1 MNGSNKGDQL
11 KEFTT
16 PLQPSLLNIEEKNRS
31 NLFGWRG
38 QFSPQLVECLLDAY
52 CLPGSV
58 VLDPFAGSG
67 TVLYE
72 AASMSLP
79 AYGFEINPAAWCFS
93 KLYEF
98 TNIAREERRHVLNEL
113 RQRLNA
119 EFPIILFADNSLEPD
134 AFEAKI
140 TRIGNSISDGAKILF
155 NALVVLFDAYNNPLT
170 NDLVQGKFHAL
181 AELVL
186 QLPLS
191 DQPIKADLQDA
202 RALPLQAGSVD
213 FALTS
218 PPYINVF
225 NYHQNYR
232 RSVELLGWDL
242 LRVARSE
249 IGSNRANRGNRFF
262 TVIQYCIDMA
272 HSIQELARII
282 KGGGRAVLIVGHESR
297 VLGTPFYNADI
308 LDRIARDSGLF
319 DVVLRQKRVFVNRFG
334 QEIREDVLNLE
345 RRCSISDQMT
355 PLPLGRT
362 VACEALKAAMP
373 VVTQG
378 NSELLQEAIERVN
391 EIEGTPL
398 FDSAQYTYYQTRDS
412 VMMVKEN
419 EEKFIKGQMPGFPTP
434 HMDKLKALLRNPR
447 LPSAD
452 KPRVEEAVLRYNDW
466 ISELQSIKPGGK
478 NSVRQLVEA
487 TNRYKTFIELD
498 LIFDSPENF
507 LYRQKG
513 QPKLDNTILEEFLP
527 QLVYR
532 SLQLDNQT
540 FEYGPRNT
548 FAGLSFTSSIVD
560 SGRGGHPRL
569 RTKDQDF
576 VLGKR
581 LYMMTSFDKDFAQ
594 SEVIESHLGYVCVE
608 CKTNL
613 DKTMFQEAVATSRD
627 LKIAVPSSLY
637 FLVCEFLDMTP
648 MSITSTQI
656 DDVLVVRKTK
666 RMSSNIRQEYRSAE
680 ARKKHRQAYVEFLES
695 AKYYADVFQR
705 MIDKIQS
712 MVEETDPETDK
723 VLKQG
728 HF

>member
-1 MNGSNKGDQL
+1 L
-11 KEFTT
+11 KDFAKK
-16 PLQPSLLNIEEKNRS
+16 LQPGLLNIEDKNRS
-31 NLFGWRG
+31 NLFAWRG
-38 QFSPQLVECLLDAY
+38 QFSPQLIEYLLDAY
-52 CLPGSV
+52 CHPGSV

-72 AASMSLP
+72 AAAMSLP

-93 KLYEF
+93 KLYEL
-98 TNIAREERRHVLNEL
+98 TNTDREERRQIINEL
-113 RQRLNA
+113 RESLNKQ
-119 EFPIILFADNSLEPD
+119 FPFILFADDQLDDNVVET
-134 AFEAKI
+134 KI
-140 TRIGNSISDGAKILF
+140 ASIGNLISDRAKILC
-155 NALVVLFDAYNNPLT
+155 NALVVLLDVYNNPIT
-170 NDLVQGKFHAL
+170 NSLVHGKFHAL
-181 AELVL
+181 AELVSR
-186 QLPLS
+186 LPYTN
-191 DQPIKADLQDA
+191 QPIKADLQDA
-202 RALPLQAGSVD
+202 RILPLEAASVD
-213 FALTS
+213 FAITS

-249 IGSNRANRGNRFF
+249 IGSNRANRGNRFL
-262 TVIQYCIDMA
+262 TVIQYCVDMA
-272 HSIQELARII
+272 QAVQELSRVI
-282 KGGGRAVLIVGHESR
+282 KENGRAVFIVGHESR
-297 VLGTPFYNADI
+297 VLGAPFYNADI
-308 LDRIARDSGLF
+308 LERIARESGLF
-319 DVVLRQKRVFVNRFG
+319 DVVLRQKRLFLNRFG

-345 RRCSISDQMT
+345 RRRSISNQMT
-355 PLPLGRT
+355 PLTLGRT
-362 VACEALKAAMP
+362 VAREALKTALP
-373 VVTQG
+373 VVAQG
-378 NSELLQEAIERVN
+378 NSEFLEEAIERVN

-419 EEKFIKGQMPGFPTP
+419 EEKIIKEQMPVFPTP

-447 LPSAD
+447 LPTAD
-452 KPRVEEAVLRYNDW
+452 KPRVEEAVQRYNDW
-466 ISELQSIKPGGK
+466 ISELQRIRPGQK

-513 QPKLDNTILEEFLP
+513 QLKLDNTILEEFLP

-581 LYMMTSFDKDFAQ
+581 LYMMTSFDKDFTQ

-648 MSITSTQI
+648 VSITSTQI
-656 DDVLVVRKTK
+656 DDVLVVRKAK
-666 RMSSNIRQEYRSAE
+666 RMSSNVRQEYRSPE
-680 ARKKHRQAYVEFLES
+680 ARRKHRQAYVEFLES

-712 MVEETDPETDK
+712 MVEETDPGTDK

>member
-1 MNGSNKGDQL
+1 M
-11 KEFTT
+11 
-16 PLQPSLLNIEEKNRS
+16 NIEEKNRS

-38 QFSPQLVECLLDAY
+38 QFSPQLVEVLLEAY
-52 CLPGSV
+52 CLPESV
-58 VLDPFAGSG
+58 VLDPFVGSG

-98 TNIAREERRHVLNEL
+98 TNIAIEERRYTLKEL
-113 RQRLNA
+113 RQRLTG
-119 EFPIILFADNSLEPD
+119 EFPIILFADNSLETD

-140 TRIGNSISDGAKILF
+140 TGIGNSISDQAKILC
-155 NALVVLFDAYNNPLT
+155 NALVVLLDAYNNPLT
-170 NDLVQGKFHAL
+170 NDLIQGKFHAL

-186 QLPLS
+186 QLPFS
-191 DQPIKADLQDA
+191 NEPIKADLQDA
-202 RALPLQAGSVD
+202 RALPLQAESVD

-272 HSIQELARII
+272 HSVLELSRVI
-282 KGGGRAVLIVGHESR
+282 KNRGRAVLIVGHESR
-297 VLGTPFYNADI
+297 VLGAPFYNADI
-308 LDRIARDSGLF
+308 LERIARESGLF
-319 DVVLRQKRVFVNRFG
+319 DVVLRQKRVFLNRFG

-345 RRCSISDQMT
+345 RRSSLSDQMT
-355 PLPLGRT
+355 PLTLGRT
-362 VACEALKAAMP
+362 VARGALRTAMP
-373 VVTQG
+373 VVAEG
-378 NSELLQEAIERVN
+378 NSDLLHEAVERVN

-398 FDSAQYTYYQTRDS
+398 FDSSQYTYYQTRHS

-419 EEKFIKGQMPGFPTP
+419 GGKFMERQTPVFPTP

-452 KPRVEEAVLRYNDW
+452 KPRVEEAVKRYNDW
-466 ISELQSIKPGGK
+466 ISELQRIKPGQK
-478 NSVRQLVEA
+478 NSVRHLVEA

-498 LIFDSPENF
+498 LIFDSPDNF

-513 QPKLDNTILEEFLP
+513 QLKLDNTILEEFLP

-532 SLQLDNQT
+532 SLRLDDQT

-581 LYMMTSFDKDFAQ
+581 LYMMTSFDKDFAE
-594 SEVIESHLGYVCVE
+594 SEVIESHLGYVCAE

-648 MSITSTQI
+648 VSITSTQI
-656 DDVLVVRKTK
+656 DDVLVVRKAK
-666 RMSSNIRQEYRSAE
+666 RMSSNVRQEYRSAE
-680 ARKKHRQAYVEFLES
+680 ARRKHRQAYVEFLES

-712 MVEETDPETDK
+712 MVEETNPEIDK

>member
-1 MNGSNKGDQL
+1 M
-11 KEFTT
+11 E
-16 PLQPSLLNIEEKNRS
+16 
-31 NLFGWRG
+31 
-38 QFSPQLVECLLDAY
+38 AY
-52 CLPGSV
+52 CLPESV
-58 VLDPFAGSG
+58 VLDPFVGSG

-98 TNIAREERRHVLNEL
+98 TNIAIKERRYTLKEL
-113 RQRLNA
+113 RQRLTG
-119 EFPIILFADNSLEPD
+119 EFPIILFADNSLETD

-140 TRIGNSISDGAKILF
+140 TGIGNSISDQAKILC
-155 NALVVLFDAYNNPLT
+155 NALVVLLDAYNNPLT
-170 NDLVQGKFHAL
+170 NDLIQGKFHAL

-186 QLPLS
+186 QLPFS
-191 DQPIKADLQDA
+191 NEPIKADLQDA
-202 RALPLQAGSVD
+202 RALPLQAESVD

-272 HSIQELARII
+272 HSVLELSRVI
-282 KGGGRAVLIVGHESR
+282 KNRGRAVLIVGHESR
-297 VLGTPFYNADI
+297 VLGAPFYNADI
-308 LDRIARDSGLF
+308 LERIARESGLF
-319 DVVLRQKRVFVNRFG
+319 DVVLRQKRVFLNRFG

-345 RRCSISDQMT
+345 RRSSLSDQMT
-355 PLPLGRT
+355 PLTLGRT
-362 VACEALKAAMP
+362 VARGALRTAMP
-373 VVTQG
+373 VVAEG
-378 NSELLQEAIERVN
+378 NSDLLHEAVERVN

-398 FDSAQYTYYQTRDS
+398 FDSSQYTYYQTRHS

-419 EEKFIKGQMPGFPTP
+419 GGKFMERQTPVFPTP

-452 KPRVEEAVLRYNDW
+452 KPRVEEAVKRYNDW
-466 ISELQSIKPGGK
+466 ISELQRIKPGQK
-478 NSVRQLVEA
+478 NSVRHLVEA

-498 LIFDSPENF
+498 LIFDSPDNF

-513 QPKLDNTILEEFLP
+513 QLKLDNTILEEFLP

-532 SLQLDNQT
+532 SLRLDDQT

-560 SGRGGHPRL
+560 SGQGGHPRL

-581 LYMMTSFDKDFAQ
+581 LYMMTSFDKDFAE
-594 SEVIESHLGYVCVE
+594 SEVIESHLGYVCAE

-648 MSITSTQI
+648 VSITSTQI
-656 DDVLVVRKTK
+656 DDVLVVRKAK
-666 RMSSNIRQEYRSAE
+666 RMSSNVRQEYRSAE
-680 ARKKHRQAYVEFLES
+680 ARRKHRQAYVEFLES

-712 MVEETDPETDK
+712 MVEETNPEIDK

>member
-1 MNGSNKGDQL
+1 MKDFAKN
-11 KEFTT
+11 
-16 PLQPSLLNIEEKNRS
+16 LQPGLLNIEDKNRS
-31 NLFGWRG
+31 NLFAWRG
-38 QFSPQLVECLLDAY
+38 QFSPQLIEYLLDAY
-52 CLPGSV
+52 CHPGSV

-72 AASMSLP
+72 AAAMSFS

-93 KLYEF
+93 KLYEL
-98 TNIAREERRHVLNEL
+98 TNTDKEERRQIINEL
-113 RQRLNA
+113 RGSLNKQ
-119 EFPIILFADNSLEPD
+119 FPFILFADDQLDDNVVET
-134 AFEAKI
+134 KI
-140 TRIGNSISDGAKILF
+140 ANIGNLISNRAKILC
-155 NALVVLFDAYNNPLT
+155 NALIVLLDVYNNPIT
-170 NDLVQGKFHAL
+170 NSLVHGKFHAL
-181 AELVL
+181 AELVSR
-186 QLPLS
+186 LPYTN
-191 DQPIKADLQDA
+191 QPIKVDLQDA
-202 RALPLQAGSVD
+202 RKLPLEAGFVD
-213 FALTS
+213 FAITS

-232 RSVELLGWDL
+232 RSVELLGWDI

-249 IGSNRANRGNRFF
+249 IGSNRANRGNRFL
-262 TVIQYCIDMA
+262 TVIQYCVDMTQA
-272 HSIQELARII
+272 VQELSRVI
-282 KGGGRAVLIVGHESR
+282 KDNGRAVFIVGHESR
-297 VLGTPFYNADI
+297 VLGAPFYNADI
-308 LDRIARDSGLF
+308 LERIARESGLF
-319 DVVLRQKRVFVNRFG
+319 NVVLRQKRVFLNRFG

-345 RRCSISDQMT
+345 RRRFTRNQMT
-355 PLPLGRT
+355 PLTLGRT
-362 VACEALKAAMP
+362 VAREALKTAMS
-373 VVTQG
+373 VVEHR
-378 NSELLQEAIERVN
+378 NSELLKEAIERVN
-391 EIEGTPL
+391 EVEGTPL
-398 FDSAQYTYYQTRDS
+398 FDSAQYTYYQTRSS

-419 EEKFIKGQMPGFPTP
+419 EEKVLKVQMPVFPTP
-434 HMDKLKALLRNPR
+434 HMDKLKALIRNPR
-447 LPSAD
+447 LPTPD
-452 KPRVEEAVLRYNDW
+452 KPRVEEAVKRYNDW
-466 ISELQSIKPGGK
+466 ISEIQRIKPGHK

-513 QPKLDNTILEEFLP
+513 QLKLDNTILEEFLP
-527 QLVYR
+527 QLVFR

-548 FAGLSFTSSIVD
+548 FAGLSFTSSIAD
-560 SGRGGHPRL
+560 PGRGGHPRL

-581 LYMMTSFDKDFAQ
+581 LYMMTSFDKDFSQ

-648 MSITSTQI
+648 VSITSTQI
-656 DDVLVVRKTK
+656 DDVLVVRKAK
-666 RMSSNIRQEYRSAE
+666 RMSSNVRQEYRSAE
-680 ARKKHRQAYVEFLES
+680 ARRKHRHAYVEFLES
-695 AKYYADVFQR
+695 AKYYTDVFQR
-705 MIDKIQS
+705 MIDNIQS
-712 MVEETDPETDK
+712 MVEERDPETDK